1 MTSLSEPG
9 LIIKNR
15 REELDLTIRE
25 LARRTGLSASFISQ
39 IERGK
44 SNVSLESLGK
54 LAEQLDC
61 SMKDFFQ
68 ELDPLNELAAEPEQA
83 CLDTPA
89 GAEEYNPVVRRGCRP
104 RLVLP
109 NSGVSYELL
118 MNDINREMEAVYGRI
133 SPGSGNVVR
142 RLRTPTEE
150 LIFVIAGQ
158 IKVVLNDRE
167 YLLDPG
173 DSVYFNGYDLQ
184 ELRCASTDQDSIWIS
199 IITPPIF

>member
-1 MTSLSEPG
+1 MTLHSDPG
-9 LIIKNR
+9 VIIKNR
-15 REELDLTIRE
+15 REEMDLTIRE

-44 SNVSLESLGK
+44 SNVSLDSLGK
-54 LAEQLDC
+54 LAEQLEC

-68 ELDPLNELAAEPEQA
+68 EIDPLTQLALEPQEP
-83 CLDTPA
+83 CLEDRPP
-89 GAEEYNPVVRRGCRP
+89 GEYDPVVRRGCRP

-118 MNDINREMEAVYGRI
+118 MNDLNREMEAIYGRI

-142 RLRTPTEE
+142 RLRKPTEE

-158 IKVVLNDRE
+158 MKVVLNDKE
-167 YLLDPG
+167 YFLDPG
-173 DSVYFNGYDLQ
+173 DSIYFNGFDLQ
-184 ELRCASTDQDSIWIS
+184 ELSCASTDQDVIWIS
-199 IITPPIF
+199 VITPPIF

>member
-1 MTSLSEPG
+1 MTLQSDPG

-44 SNVSLESLGK
+44 SNVSLDSLGK

-61 SMKDFFQ
+61 AMKDFFQ
-68 ELDPLNELAAEPEQA
+68 EMDPLAQLVEETEQT
-83 CLDTPA
+83 CLDERPP
-89 GAEEYNPVVRRGCRP
+89 GEYDPVVRRGCRP
-104 RLVLP
+104 RLTLP

-118 MNDINREMEAVYGRI
+118 MNDLSREMEAIYGRI

-142 RLRTPTEE
+142 RLRRPTEE
-150 LIFVIAGQ
+150 LIFLVAGRM
-158 IKVVLNDRE
+158 KVVLKDKE
-167 YLLDPG
+167 YFLDPG
-173 DSVYFNGYDLQ
+173 DSVYFDGYDLL
-184 ELRCASTDQDSIWIS
+184 ELSCASQDQDAIWIS
-199 IITPPIF
+199 VITPPIF